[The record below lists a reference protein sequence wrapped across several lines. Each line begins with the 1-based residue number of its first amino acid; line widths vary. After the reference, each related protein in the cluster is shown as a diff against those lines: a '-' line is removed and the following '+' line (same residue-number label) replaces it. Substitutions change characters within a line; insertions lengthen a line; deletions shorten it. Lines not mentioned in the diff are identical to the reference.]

1 MVFKSEKG
9 MFEVQRN
16 YRDAFNKELFVEK
29 YIDEYFDK
37 YPYLVGDISNGLLR
51 IKGFVEDKHNK
62 DYYGNIDRYLDVS
75 CAFGCPFFVLKRI
88 NTNDEYNKL
97 EQTSQIQEEIP
108 RLLLTDTKKENFDK
122 ENLILNTNP
131 GRKPRIEFDM
141 KAINSVPIGTLPPEL
156 KEKNQ
161 PTRNNNNVI
170 TNKKNDKPAFYE
182 KEKESDDV
190 QTYVSASP
198 DFDPSKKKNPPK
210 RFGNMNNNNQKKENK
225 NFNNNNKFKGHNK
238 NQGGKFHGRRDKK
251 DQ

>member
-16 YRDAFNKELFVEK
+16 YRNAFNKELFVEK

-51 IKGFVEDKHNK
+51 IKGFVDDAHNK
-62 DYYGNIDRYLDVS
+62 DYYGNIDKYLDIS

-88 NTNDEYNKL
+88 NSNDEYNKL
-97 EQTSQIQEEIP
+97 EQTSTILEETP
-108 RLLLTDTKKENFDK
+108 RLLLTDTKKENFDR
-122 ENLILNTNP
+122 ETLVLSTNP
-131 GRKPRIEFDM
+131 SRKPRIELNM
-141 KAINSVPIGTLPPEL
+141 KNINEVPIGTLPPEL
-156 KEKNQ
+156 KEKNS
-161 PTRNNNNVI
+161 PMKANNSF
-170 TNKKNDKPAFYE
+170 NKKKEEKPPFYDSG
-182 KEKESDDV
+182 SDVDV

-210 RFGNMNNNNQKKENK
+210 RFNNISNNNQKKDNN
-225 NFNNNNKFKGHNK
+225 NFNKNNKFKGHNK

>member
-16 YRDAFNKELFVEK
+16 YRNAFNKELFVEK

-51 IKGFVEDKHNK
+51 IKGFVDDPHNK
-62 DYYGNIDRYLDVS
+62 DYYGNIDKYLDIS
-75 CAFGCPFFVLKRI
+75 CAFGCPFYVLKRI
-88 NTNDEYNKL
+88 NSNDEYNRL
-97 EQTSQIQEEIP
+97 EGTSQILEEEP
-108 RLLLTDTKKENFDK
+108 RLLLRDTKKENFDR
-122 ENLILNTNP
+122 EALILSTNP
-131 GRKPRIEFDM
+131 SKKPRIELNM
-141 KAINSVPIGTLPPEL
+141 KIINEVPIGVLPPEL
-156 KEKNQ
+156 KEKASPNKA
-161 PTRNNNNVI
+161 NNSF
-170 TNKKNDKPAFYE
+170 NKKKEEKPPFYE
-182 KEKESDDV
+182 SGSDVDV

-210 RFGNMNNNNQKKENK
+210 RFNNNNINNQKKENK
-225 NFNNNNKFKGHNK
+225 NFNNKFNKGHNK